1 MSHPL
6 FSFLAVLRGPQ
17 MNMVRQ
23 GHGVAFCPPLE
34 EWSGGEEE
42 EEEEEDDGKEMG
54 RDVHNGA
61 PLHAW
66 PATGDV
72 DEGKSSG
79 NRK

>member
-1 MSHPL
+1 MVCL
-6 FSFLAVLRGPQ
+6 TRCFFFLPCLRGPQ

-42 EEEEEDDGKEMG
+42 EEEEEEDVKEVNDD
-54 RDVHNGA
+54 A
-61 PLHAW
+61 PLQAW